1 MDKNFIRNLVRG
13 FYDIQKLR
21 ISTGNRIVANFHA
34 KIGCAPGQKLD
45 EIDAEGKRMLETLV
59 HEAKSITT
67 AIAEERSKPGT
78 VIKKHEGIID
88 DEIEYELVIDYLVL
102 LETEERYMKTINKA
116 VKQFPIWEHF
126 LSKVKGCGPLMAA
139 VIISELDPY
148 KARHVSSF
156 WKYSGLDVTNGEG
169 RSRRKDHLVDVEYVN
184 KSGELSTRKSITFN
198 PFLKTKLIGVLG
210 TSFLRSKSQ
219 YSEIFYDY
227 RNRLENHHQHK
238 DKTPMHRK
246 NMAIRYMVKMFL
258 KDLWV
263 EWRTLEGLPVAPDYA
278 EAKLGL
284 KHGGVDNYE

>member
-1 MDKNFIRNLVRG
+1 MDKTIIRNLVRG
-13 FYDIQKLR
+13 FYDVQKLR

-34 KIGCAPGQKLD
+34 KLGREPGQKLEEMD
-45 EIDAEGKRMLETLV
+45 PESKKILDQLV
-59 HEAKSITT
+59 QEAKLITT
-67 AIAEERSKPGT
+67 AIAEKNSKPGT

-102 LETEERYMKTINKA
+102 LETEERYAKTIEKA
-116 VKQFPIWEHF
+116 VKQFPIWQHF
-126 LSKVKGCGPLMAA
+126 LSGVKGCGPLMAA
-139 VIISELDPY
+139 VIISELDPH

-156 WKYSGLDVTNGEG
+156 WKYAGLDVTNGEG
-169 RSRRKDHLVDVEYVN
+169 RSRRKEHLVEVEYVN
-184 KSGELSTRKSITFN
+184 KSGELTTRKSITFN

-210 TSFLRSKSQ
+210 TSFLRSKSP

-227 RNRLENHHQHK
+227 RARLENHPQHNN
-238 DKTPMHRK
+238 KTPMHRK

-263 EWRTLEGLPVAPDYA
+263 AWRTLEGLPVTTDYA

-284 KHGGVDNYE
+284 KHGGGKSDE

>member
-34 KIGCAPGQKLD
+34 KIGRAPGQKLD

-139 VIISELDPY
+139 VIISELDPH
-148 KARHVSSF
+148 KARYVSSF
-156 WKYSGLDVTNGEG
+156 WKYAGLDVTNGEG
-169 RSRRKDHLVDVEYVN
+169 RSRRKEHLVEVEYVN
-184 KSGELSTRKSITFN
+184 KAGELTTRKSISYN

-210 TSFLRSKSQ
+210 TSFLRSRSQ
-219 YSEIFYDY
+219 YSNIFYDY
-227 RNRLENHHQHK
+227 RNRLENHPAHK

-246 NMAIRYMVKMFL
+246 NMAVRYMVKMFL
-258 KDLWV
+258 KDLWIA
-263 EWRTLEGLPVAPDYA
+263 WRTLEGLSVTPDYA

-284 KHGGVDNYE
+284 KHGGDEK